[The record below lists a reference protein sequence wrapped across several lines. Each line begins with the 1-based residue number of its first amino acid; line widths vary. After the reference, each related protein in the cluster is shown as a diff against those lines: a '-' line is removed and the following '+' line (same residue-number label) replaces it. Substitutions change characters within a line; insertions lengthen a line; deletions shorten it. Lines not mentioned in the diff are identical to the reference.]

1 MMLYTYRE
9 TDQVVDMPLPSAL
22 EAEVN
27 AYTEEVEQ
35 FRKFEPLA
43 ELPLD
48 MQREGVRLMRLVER
62 YGA

>member
-1 MMLYTYRE
+1 MLYTYRE
-9 TDQVVDMPLPSAL
+9 TDQAVEMQLPSTL

-27 AYTEEVEQ
+27 AYAEAVEE

-48 MQREGVRLMRLVER
+48 MQRDGVRLMRLVER
-62 YGA
+62 YSA